1 MAVILFCVPSVAL
14 TNRKALLHS
23 FVLIFFK
30 AEHGAVNRQSY
41 LDSYWILLRCCC
53 CLNRAVVSL
62 MKSQLTF
69 SYLFR
74 TCSNQPIT
82 WLHNCVTTTAI
93 IAVTSSCRDITC
105 ESIPGSPPPFLFLV
119 GARGEPGNEAM
130 IQNHLP
136 IVHIASLHMGT
147 M

>member
-82 WLHNCVTTTAI
+82 WLHNC
-93 IAVTSSCRDITC
+93 

-136 IVHIASLHMGT
+136 IVHIASLHT
-147 M
+147 RFTQIFQVIY